1 MSLTAIASIDAVSY
15 TSVNNARD
23 PTNDPIPT
31 PVMSFSEALAY
42 QSAQKKDLS
51 PKLFGECHTEASCSQ
66 KVLIFFL
73 SYLVFSIKNSA

>member
-51 PKLFGECHTEASCSQ
+51 PKLFG
-66 KVLIFFL
+66 
-73 SYLVFSIKNSA
+73 